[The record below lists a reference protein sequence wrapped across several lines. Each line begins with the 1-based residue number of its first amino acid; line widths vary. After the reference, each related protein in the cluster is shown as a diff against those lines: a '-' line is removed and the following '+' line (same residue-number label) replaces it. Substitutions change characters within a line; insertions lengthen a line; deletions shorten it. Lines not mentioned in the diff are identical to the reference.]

1 MSATFPATCNARPD
15 ACWDADPVGLRCLIV
30 DDNIEFLDAAR
41 ELLERQGVTVV
52 GTVSTGADAVRQ
64 AGELQPDLTL
74 VDVELGGESGFELAR
89 AVAVEHPAGHIVL
102 ISTYAEH
109 DLGELVTASPVSGFV
124 SKSDLSRQALDAVLD
139 PRGSARP

>member
-1 MSATFPATCNARPD
+1 VRWN
-15 ACWDADPVGLRCLIV
+15 ADPVDMRCLIV
-30 DDNIEFLDAAR
+30 DDNVAFLDAAR

-74 VDVELGGESGFELAR
+74 IDVELGDESGFDLAH
-89 AVAVEHPAGHIVL
+89 AVAVVHPAGRVVM

-109 DLGELVTASPVSGFV
+109 DLGELVATSPVSGFV
-124 SKSDLSRQALDAVLD
+124 SKSDLSREALDALLD
-139 PRGSARP
+139 HCGGAPPSF